1 MTVKQLKEVLKD
13 LNLRQR
19 GDGNAKKDLQLRLLN
34 WIHTQRREGSGV
46 PSQQTVEPNQPN
58 QNQTSKRQTA
68 NSSKQKQ
75 QKGTVILETAIE
87 QPAALQFHSN
97 SNLLVADQETKSI
110 LELKLTFNDI
120 DNRASPLR
128 SIGCHSQAGFR
139 VG

>member
-19 GDGNAKKDLQLRLLN
+19 GDGNAKKDL
-34 WIHTQRREGSGV
+34 
-46 PSQQTVEPNQPN
+46 
-58 QNQTSKRQTA
+58 QTA